1 MRPAFFGIGGKSAS
15 ARAEISLQAHAGE
28 EIHVQ
33 LAVGNDWANTLK
45 VVNPAE
51 RSTERLGATFRKVDT
66 KNDDIDQTDLAA
78 ESSNV
83 SYRVLDGDR
92 YEVDLGRPETRVID
106 NSGGTSSVVR
116 TFRLS
121 REWTRTLTTDTEKAL
136 KATAG
141 LTIPWVKIKAEIE
154 GALNQHFSHSFQE
167 RQSFEDTVVVTV
179 AAHTKTTVLFSWKEI
194 RQAGMV
200 LMSRDGRQLLNVP
213 FESVVGLSFDQKQI
227 DQ

>member
-15 ARAEISLQAHAGE
+15 VRAEISLQAHAGE

-33 LAVGNDWANTLK
+33 LAVGNYGMYTLK
-45 VVNPAE
+45 VVNPVE
-51 RSTERLGATFRKVDT
+51 RSTEKRRAPFRNEDEKS
-66 KNDDIDQTDLAA
+66 DDIDQTDLADEA
-78 ESSNV
+78 SNV

-92 YEVDLGRPETRVID
+92 YEVNLGRPEARVID

-121 REWTRTLTTDTEKAL
+121 REWTRTLTTDTETAL

-141 LTIPWVKIKAEIE
+141 LTIPLVRVKAEIE
-154 GALNQHFSHSFQE
+154 GALRQHFSHAFQE

-194 RQAGMV
+194 RQTGTV
-200 LMSRDGRQLLNVP
+200 RMSKDGHQLLDVP